1 MLRFPGLVLLVGCS
15 TAVSCLAADII
26 ATPQVF
32 SPGVIS
38 GPAHESSIS
47 FMPDGKTAYFDRG
60 KPPNASVILV
70 SHEVD
75 GAWSEPV
82 IAPFSGEWLDHDPVL
97 APDGSFL
104 VFASNRP
111 GPSGKPEDKGGL
123 WRVDRKG
130 EGWGEPWRL
139 PKTVNATSQTYAPS
153 IAGDGSL
160 YFIRFDGGGSHIFR
174 SQYKDGSYQEA
185 VQQTLG
191 DPAAHPEDPA
201 IARDESFMVFGCDDP
216 AKKDDPDR
224 LFIVFREGDRWGRPT
239 DLGDAINADS
249 KPSDAHLGPD
259 GRTLYYSSSW
269 TSRWAYPL
277 SREQAEENLK
287 RMDSWDDGVS
297 NIWSVSL
304 APWLDAHAAKP

>member
-1 MLRFPGLVLLVGCS
+1 MLRLSAFMLM
-15 TAVSCLAADII
+15 AASCAASATDII
-26 ATPQVF
+26 ATPEIF

-47 FMPDGKTAYFDRG
+47 FMPDGKTAFFDRG

-70 SHEVD
+70 SHKVD
-75 GAWSEPV
+75 GAWSEPT
-82 IAPFSGEWLDHDPVL
+82 IAPFSGTWLDHDPVM
-97 APDGSFL
+97 APDGSYL

-111 GPSGKPEDKGGL
+111 GASDKPEDKGGL

-139 PKTVNATSQTYAPS
+139 PQTVNASSQTYAPS

-160 YFIRFDGGGSHIFR
+160 YFIRFAADGSHIFR
-174 SQYKDGSYQEA
+174 SQYKDGNYQEA
-185 VQQTLG
+185 VQQALG
-191 DPAAHPEDPA
+191 EAGAHPEDPA
-201 IARDESFMVFGCDDP
+201 IAPDESFVVFGCDDP
-216 AKKDDPDR
+216 AKPDAPDR
-224 LFIVFREGDRWGRPT
+224 LFIAFREGDHWGKPT

-269 TSRWAYPL
+269 TSRWSYP
-277 SREQAEENLK
+277 RTPAQAEQDLA

-304 APWLDAHAAKP
+304 APWLDGHAAKP